1 MYHLRLD
8 RKAQKDMDRLRSDL
22 WSRVRDA
29 ILSLRDDPKPQ
40 GSLKLHGVVDAY
52 RLKVGDYRIV
62 YEVDDASQVVTIR
75 RVKHRS
81 EVYRGL

>member
-1 MYHLRLD
+1 
-8 RKAQKDMDRLRSDL
+8 MDRLRGDL

-40 GSLKLHGVVDAY
+40 GSLKLQGVADAY
-52 RLKVGDYRIV
+52 RLRVGDYRIV

-81 EVYRGL
+81 EAYRGL